1 MKVYNS
7 FHESCLNKIYK
18 LLWCTHILQGN
29 YKGYANISIQI
40 GYELNI
46 IKAWLNNS
54 LSLSLSLSPLSSPLS
69 PLYQQSLS
77 IFLSPI
83 FFLRKNRCHLF
94 QLPHFI
100 IVALFSKQNKNYE
113 EYIFIFKKRNSK
125 RKVIFFEYI

>member
-54 LSLSLSLSPLSSPLS
+54 LSLSLSLLS
-69 PLYQQSLS
+69 PLPSPLFINSLYR
-77 IFLSPI
+77 FFSPI

-113 EYIFIFKKRNSK
+113 EYIFIFKKRISK